1 MVKDLDTGGAQVPG
15 RPENGRDCAPTAGE
29 TDPFLFGRQDASR
42 VKRLDPGKHLGVQSL
57 GDGLGVEV
65 RQIRAGHQ
73 DSGLPG
79 QDGGQR
85 VAYCLNDLR

>member
-29 TDPFLFGRQDASR
+29 TDPFLFGGEHSGRI
-42 VKRLDPGKHLGVQSL
+42 KGLNPGKHLGVQSL

-65 RQIRAGHQ
+65 REIRAGDQ
-73 DSGLPG
+73 DCRLLG